1 MGKLGKKAQAAAK
14 KLGRWLDTNIPKVFN
29 TIIGQSAVDV
39 ARENTD
45 KTIQAQLD
53 QQKFQNDYNYRMWQ
67 EQNAYNTPSAQ
78 MERLAAAGL
87 NPNLVYGSGSV
98 VGNAAE
104 RAPSSATADL
114 NYNYAAL
121 QLPQAIQVLN
131 MFQDFRQKQAAI
143 NQTEVVTQKILTDA
157 SLNAWKQRL
166 LESDVQFKN
175 ESMLDR
181 IIYEHYKQ
189 LNERAGLHLRENQYE
204 YQKKETEDFV
214 QRGIAR
220 NTPFLQRQFMTNPH
234 ALDQAFDI
242 LIQNF
247 IHLFGKEN

>member
-1 MGKLGKKAQAAAK
+1 MSNFSTKMNVSGK
-14 KLGRWLDTNIPKVFN
+14 KLGGFLDTNSPKLFN
-29 TIIGQSAVDV
+29 AITGQAAVDV

-53 QQKFQNDYNYRMWQ
+53 QQKLQNDYNYRMWQ

-121 QLPQAIQVLN
+121 QLPQALRVLN
-131 MFQDFRQKQAAI
+131 MFQDLRQKQAAI
-143 NQTEVVTQKILTDA
+143 NQTEVLTQKILTDA

-175 ESMLDR
+175 NSMIDR
-181 IIYEHYKQ
+181 QFYERYKQ
-189 LNERAGLHLRENQYE
+189 LNERQLLRLRENQYE

-220 NTPFLQRQFMTNPH
+220 NTPFLQRQMMTNPN

-247 IHLFGKEN
+247 INLFGKKK